1 MIDNPLHRIVV
12 IESPFAGDSEH
23 KRLAHRLY
31 AKRALL
37 HSICAGESP
46 FASHMLYTQV
56 LDDDKTEDRALG
68 IRAGLRFYSVAKICA
83 VYSDYGISPG
93 MHEGIKVAREFGVL
107 VDFRT
112 IGR

>member
-1 MIDNPLHRIVV
+1 MIDKPLRPIVV
-12 IESPFAGDSEH
+12 IESPFAGNTEH
-23 KRLAHRLY
+23 ERLAYRLY

-37 HSICAGESP
+37 HSIVVGESP

-56 LDDDKTEDRALG
+56 LDDDKPEDRALG
-68 IRAGLRFYSVAKICA
+68 ISAGLSFYDVAKICA
-83 VYSDYGISPG
+83 VYSDYGISGG
-93 MHEGIKVAREFGVL
+93 MHEGIKAARASGVL

>member
-1 MIDNPLHRIVV
+1 MINNPDRRIVV
-12 IESPFAGDSEH
+12 IESPYAGNTERD
-23 KRLAHRLY
+23 RLAHRLY

-37 HSICAGESP
+37 HSICTGESP

-56 LDDDKTEDRALG
+56 LDDDKPEKRALG
-68 IRAGLRFYSVAKICA
+68 IRAGLSFYAVAKICA

-93 MHEGIKVAREFGVL
+93 MYEGIKAARSNGVL